1 MRRMWV
7 RQAKVRELK
16 VSPDPLIS
24 SYVEMLQCWAR
35 NERLVK
41 RVLIFGSRVRGNYS
55 PGSDLDIAIELP
67 FSEANTNLAN
77 FQFAQDRWKSD
88 LMKTIKLEVDV
99 QILEVHNINSI
110 VYRGVSENSILAY
123 QKSKVARIA
132 S

>member
-7 RQAKVRELK
+7 RQAKVRALK

-24 SYVEMLQCWAR
+24 SYVEILQCWAR

-41 RVLIFGSRVRGNYS
+41 RVLIFGSRARGNYY

-77 FQFAQDRWKSD
+77 FHFEQDRWKSD
-88 LMKTIKLEVDV
+88 LMKIIKLKVDV
-99 QILEVHNINSI
+99 QILEVHNKNSI

-123 QKSKVARIA
+123 QKDEVA
-132 S
+132 

>member
-1 MRRMWV
+1 MRRMRV
-7 RQAKVRELK
+7 RQAKVRALK

-24 SYVEMLQCWAR
+24 SYVEILQCWAR

-41 RVLIFGSRVRGNYS
+41 RVLIFGSRATGNYS

-77 FQFAQDRWKSD
+77 FHFEQDRWKSD
-88 LMKTIKLEVDV
+88 LMKIIKLKVDV
-99 QILEVHNINSI
+99 QILEVHNKNSI

-123 QKSKVARIA
+123 QKDEVA
-132 S
+132 